1 MAQSGQTQSKT
12 LENVV
17 FESMK
22 SNGNVQFGL
31 QV

>member
-1 MAQSGQTQSKT
+1 

-31 QV
+31 QVWCLMLFIEKF